1 MRDANATTGIKGHL
15 ARVTA
20 TLEIRDAEQLSR
32 ILTRIERLPNVIEAR
47 RWQPTWPGSS
57 GRKETQIAWRYQV
70 SGLFVLR
77 LLAAASAFLQF

>member
-1 MRDANATTGIKGHL
+1 MRDASAMTGIKGHL

-47 RWQPTWPGSS
+47 RFH
-57 GRKETQIAWRYQV
+57 A
-70 SGLFVLR
+70 
-77 LLAAASAFLQF
+77 